1 MKKKY
6 VVILPILIILEV
18 FCVIN
23 CVNAFSYN
31 LISLSTDQTEYY
43 IDDSIRINASWELNY
58 NDNIEIAYIQIH
70 IVDQFDSYIWNSSQ
84 YDQIGTYEENWTI
97 NIEDF
102 NLNIENSTVILYIK
116 FYIFYFHIDTAST
129 MSNYLDT
136 IDIRVV
142 KREISCELIG
152 YKDQIN
158 LGEILSLEAI
168 FFDTITNNTQFFTN
182 QTIEFMISFNDL
194 IIHQCNYTTNM
205 SGVIN
210 IQLFSLTHLKLGL
223 NFLIFSITDNK
234 LYNDSRIIYEV
245 YVDKNDPIIDILNFT
260 NDLEKSE
267 DLDLKLH
274 CYYYIN
280 HSYEPIANFKL
291 LIEIFDNNSLTFIR
305 EYETD
310 NSGVLEIS
318 IPQNSFNYDQ
328 NAQVFTI
335 QISLNETQYLDNKT
349 LSLYLYLNQSNYAEI
364 LKTIQIKIFSFTSVL
379 IIMLI
384 FLSYIILNKKSKN
397 EKLLTELIIRH

>member
-31 LISLSTDQTEYY
+31 LISFSTDQTEYY

-70 IVDQFDSYIWNSSQ
+70 IVNQFDSFIWNSSQ

-102 NLNIENSTVILYIK
+102 NLNIENSTFILKIK

-158 LGEILSLEAI
+158 LGEVLSLEAR

-182 QTIEFMISFNDL
+182 LTVEFLISFNDL

-223 NFLIFSITDNK
+223 NFLIFSIIDNK
-234 LYNDSRIIYEV
+234 IYNDSRIIYEV

-260 NDLEKSE
+260 NELKKSE

-305 EYETD
+305 EYVTD

-328 NAQVFTI
+328 DAQAFTI
-335 QISLNETQYLDNKT
+335 QVSLNETQYLDNKT
-349 LSLYLYLNQSNYAEI
+349 LSLYLYLNQTNYAEI

>member
-31 LISLSTDQTEYY
+31 LISFSTDQTEYY

-70 IVDQFDSYIWNSSQ
+70 IVNQFDSFIWNSSQ

-102 NLNIENSTVILYIK
+102 NLNIENSTFILKIK

-158 LGEILSLEAI
+158 LGEVLSLEAR

-182 QTIEFMISFNDL
+182 QTVEFLISFNDL

-223 NFLIFSITDNK
+223 NFLIFSIIDNK
-234 LYNDSRIIYEV
+234 IYNDSRIIYEV

-260 NDLEKSE
+260 NELKKSE

-305 EYETD
+305 EYVTD

-328 NAQVFTI
+328 DAQAFTI
-335 QISLNETQYLDNKT
+335 QVSLNETQYLDNKT
-349 LSLYLYLNQSNYAEI
+349 LSLYLYLNQTNYAEI